1 MTLDELKKRLSDI
14 ATSTDDT
21 VEQINVSATAT
32 QKLIFE
38 YLIEQ
43 VDKFEISAG
52 DYVTGQNYAERIAII
67 ERRMNEL
74 ITKNYTPSVKD
85 YLKHYNTIESQTIQL
100 HADYNN
106 LEVAK
111 SLLNP
116 TKQALLSQG
125 SYYLVQG
132 LADAYVQPAK
142 FLMMQYV
149 TKGSSVNDL
158 RRALIRWDKGT
169 MEAGELASDRH
180 APRLQAYATQIAR
193 DTVFTYQ
200 GAMQEVIKSEYGLTK
215 FIYVGGLVSDS
226 RPFCR
231 HLVGLRRKIDLEEV
245 PPLVEAFPEGLKPN
259 TTKKNFLQYRGG
271 YGCRHTVMVV
281 K

>member
-21 VEQINVSATAT
+21 VEQINLSATAT

-52 DYVTGQNYAERIAII
+52 NYVTGQNYAERIAII

-158 RRALIRWDKGT
+158 RSPTKCLQKG
-169 MEAGELASDRH
+169 LLS
-180 APRLQAYATQIAR
+180 
-193 DTVFTYQ
+193 
-200 GAMQEVIKSEYGLTK
+200 
-215 FIYVGGLVSDS
+215 FI
-226 RPFCR
+226 
-231 HLVGLRRKIDLEEV
+231 I
-245 PPLVEAFPEGLKPN
+245 FP
-259 TTKKNFLQYRGG
+259 T
-271 YGCRHTVMVV
+271 
-281 K
+281 